1 MHMLKQN
8 LTFKLTQK
16 LSPQQIKLMKLIQ
29 LPTLDFEQRIKNEIE
44 ENPALET
51 GTEEKATDIERL
63 EDANFSEN
71 NFDNQEIDIESYIGD
86 DETPSY
92 KLNAFNYNS
101 EVEEK
106 SAPISSHTSLHENLK
121 NQTNVLILTEKE
133 KIISDFIIGSID
145 ESGYLSRSI
154 DELID
159 DIAFTQN
166 QIVSSKELK
175 NVLGMIQN
183 LEPPG
188 IASRNLQECLSL
200 QLKRKFK
207 TNEILIATKI
217 IDEGFDLFSKKH
229 FEKMQE
235 KFDIDQ
241 HLLKKGL
248 SEIEKLNPKPGGSI
262 SSFSENNHIV
272 PDFILSVNENF
283 INVNLN
289 RRNAPDL
296 HISKNYKEMLKGY
309 QDTKMKS
316 KAQKET
322 VQFIKQKLDAAK
334 WFIEA
339 ITQRYQTLTLT
350 IDAIVKFQTEY
361 FLTGDEKKLKPMILK
376 DIAEKTNMDI
386 STVSRVANSKY
397 IETPY
402 GTFLLKKFFSESLK
416 NLEGEDV
423 SSFEIKNILQSLI
436 ESENK
441 KNPFSD
447 MALSIELSKKGYS
460 LARRT
465 VAKYRE
471 QLNFPVAR
479 LRKEL

>member
-1 MHMLKQN
+1 MLKQN
-8 LTFKLTQK
+8 LTFKLNQK

-44 ENPALET
+44 ENPALDT
-51 GTEEKATDIERL
+51 GIEEKESDFESH
-63 EDANFSEN
+63 EGDNFSDSNIEKS
-71 NFDNQEIDIESYIGD
+71 DIDIEDYINE
-86 DETPSY
+86 DEIPSY
-92 KLNAFNYNS
+92 KLNSYNYNS
-101 EVEEK
+101 EEQEK
-106 SAPISSHTSLHENLK
+106 STPISSHTSLHENLK

-133 KIISDFIIGSID
+133 KVISEFIIGSID
-145 ESGYLSRSI
+145 ESGYLSRST

-166 QIVSSKELK
+166 EIISSKQIK
-175 NVLGMIQN
+175 KVLNMIQN

-200 QLKRKFK
+200 QLKRKPQ
-207 TNEILIATKI
+207 TNEISIASKI
-217 IDEGFDLFSKKH
+217 IDDGFDLFSKKH
-229 FEKMQE
+229 FKKMQE
-235 KFDIDQ
+235 KFSIDQ
-241 HLLKKGL
+241 NLLKKGL
-248 SEIEKLNPKPGGSI
+248 NEIEKLNPKPGGSI

-272 PDFILSVNENF
+272 PDFILTVNESH
-283 INVNLN
+283 ISVNLN

-296 HISKNYKEMLKGY
+296 HISTNYKEMLKGY
-309 QDTKMKS
+309 QSSRIKS
-316 KAQKET
+316 RAQREA

-339 ITQRYQTLTLT
+339 INQRYQTLSLT

-361 FLTGDEKKLKPMILK
+361 FLSGDEKKIKPMILK
-376 DIAEKTNMDI
+376 DIAEKINMDI

-416 NLEGEDV
+416 NLEGEEV
-423 SSFEIKNILQSLI
+423 SSYEIKNILESLI

>member
-1 MHMLKQN
+1 MLKQN
-8 LTFKLTQK
+8 LTFKLNQK

-44 ENPALET
+44 ENPALDT
-51 GTEEKATDIERL
+51 GIEEKASDFESH
-63 EDANFSEN
+63 EDDNFSDSNIEKS
-71 NFDNQEIDIESYIGD
+71 DIDIEAYINE
-86 DETPSY
+86 DEIPSY
-92 KLNAFNYNS
+92 KLNSYNYNS
-101 EVEEK
+101 EEQEK
-106 SAPISSHTSLHENLK
+106 STPISSHTSLHENLK

-133 KIISDFIIGSID
+133 KVISEFIIGSID

-154 DELID
+154 DELVD

-166 QIVSSKELK
+166 EIISSKQIK
-175 NVLGMIQN
+175 KVLNMIQN

-200 QLKRKFK
+200 QLKRKPQ
-207 TNEILIATKI
+207 TNEISIASKI
-217 IDEGFDLFSKKH
+217 IDDGFDLFSKKH
-229 FEKMQE
+229 FKKMQE
-235 KFDIDQ
+235 KFSIDQ
-241 HLLKKGL
+241 NLLKKGL
-248 SEIEKLNPKPGGSI
+248 NEIEKLNPKPGGSI

-272 PDFILSVNENF
+272 PDFILTVNENH
-283 INVNLN
+283 ISVNLN

-296 HISKNYKEMLKGY
+296 HISTNYKEMLKGY
-309 QDTKMKS
+309 QSSRIKS
-316 KAQKET
+316 RAQRET

-339 ITQRYQTLTLT
+339 INQRYQTLSLT

-361 FLTGDEKKLKPMILK
+361 FLSGDEKKIKPMILK
-376 DIAEKTNMDI
+376 DIAEKINMDI

-397 IETPY
+397 LETPY

-416 NLEGEDV
+416 NLDGEEV
-423 SSFEIKNILQSLI
+423 SSYEIKNILESLI

>member
-1 MHMLKQN
+1 MLKQN
-8 LTFKLTQK
+8 LTFKLNQK

-44 ENPALET
+44 ENPALDT
-51 GTEEKATDIERL
+51 GIEEKASDFESY
-63 EDANFSEN
+63 EDDNFSDSNIEKS
-71 NFDNQEIDIESYIGD
+71 DIDIEAYINE
-86 DETPSY
+86 DEMPSY
-92 KLNAFNYNS
+92 KLNSYNYNS
-101 EVEEK
+101 EEQEK
-106 SAPISSHTSLHENLK
+106 STPISSHTSLHENLK

-133 KIISDFIIGSID
+133 KVISEFIIGSID

-166 QIVSSKELK
+166 EIISSKQIKKIL
-175 NVLGMIQN
+175 NMIQN

-200 QLKRKFK
+200 QLKRKPQ
-207 TNEILIATKI
+207 TNEISIASKI
-217 IDEGFDLFSKKH
+217 IDDGFDLFSKKH
-229 FEKMQE
+229 FKKMQE
-235 KFDIDQ
+235 KFSIDQ
-241 HLLKKGL
+241 NLLKKGL
-248 SEIEKLNPKPGGSI
+248 NEIEKLNPKPGGSI

-272 PDFILSVNENF
+272 PDFILTVNENH
-283 INVNLN
+283 ISVNLN

-296 HISKNYKEMLKGY
+296 HISTNYKEMLKGY
-309 QDTKMKS
+309 QSSRIKS
-316 KAQKET
+316 RAQRET

-339 ITQRYQTLTLT
+339 INQRYQTLSLT

-361 FLTGDEKKLKPMILK
+361 FLSGDEKKIKPMILK
-376 DIAEKTNMDI
+376 DIAEKINMDI

-397 IETPY
+397 LETPY

-416 NLEGEDV
+416 NLEGEEV
-423 SSFEIKNILQSLI
+423 SSYEIKNILESLI

>member
-1 MHMLKQN
+1 MLKQN
-8 LTFKLTQK
+8 LTFKLNQK

-44 ENPALET
+44 ENPALDT
-51 GTEEKATDIERL
+51 GIEEKASDFESY
-63 EDANFSEN
+63 EDDNFSDSNIEKS
-71 NFDNQEIDIESYIGD
+71 DIDIEAYINE
-86 DETPSY
+86 DEIPSY
-92 KLNAFNYNS
+92 KLNSYNYNS
-101 EVEEK
+101 EEQEK
-106 SAPISSHTSLHENLK
+106 STPISSHTSLHENLK

-133 KIISDFIIGSID
+133 KVISEFIIGSID

-166 QIVSSKELK
+166 EIISSKQIKKIL
-175 NVLGMIQN
+175 NMIQN

-200 QLKRKFK
+200 QLKRKPQ
-207 TNEILIATKI
+207 TNEISIASKI
-217 IDEGFDLFSKKH
+217 IDDGFDLFSKKH
-229 FEKMQE
+229 FKKMQE
-235 KFDIDQ
+235 KFNIDQ
-241 HLLKKGL
+241 NLLKKGL
-248 SEIEKLNPKPGGSI
+248 NEIEKLNPKPGGSI

-272 PDFILSVNENF
+272 PDFILTVNENH
-283 INVNLN
+283 ISVNLN

-296 HISKNYKEMLKGY
+296 HISTNYKEMLKGY
-309 QDTKMKS
+309 QSSRIKS
-316 KAQKET
+316 RAQRET

-339 ITQRYQTLTLT
+339 INQRYQTLSLT

-361 FLTGDEKKLKPMILK
+361 FLSGDEKKIKPMILK
-376 DIAEKTNMDI
+376 DIAEKINMDI

-397 IETPY
+397 LETPY

-416 NLEGEDV
+416 NLEGEEV
-423 SSFEIKNILQSLI
+423 SSYEIKNILESLI

>member
-1 MHMLKQN
+1 MLKQN
-8 LTFKLTQK
+8 LTFKLNQK

-44 ENPALET
+44 ENPALDT
-51 GTEEKATDIERL
+51 GIEEKASDFESH
-63 EDANFSEN
+63 EDDNFSDSNIEKS
-71 NFDNQEIDIESYIGD
+71 DIDIEAYINE
-86 DETPSY
+86 DEIPSY
-92 KLNAFNYNS
+92 KLNSYNYNS
-101 EVEEK
+101 EEQEK
-106 SAPISSHTSLHENLK
+106 STPISSHTSLHENLK

-133 KIISDFIIGSID
+133 KVISEFIIGSID

-166 QIVSSKELK
+166 EIISSKQIKKIL
-175 NVLGMIQN
+175 NMIQN

-200 QLKRKFK
+200 QLKRKPQ
-207 TNEILIATKI
+207 TNEISIASKI
-217 IDEGFDLFSKKH
+217 IDDGFDLFSKKH
-229 FEKMQE
+229 FKKMQE
-235 KFDIDQ
+235 KFSIDQ
-241 HLLKKGL
+241 NLLKKGL
-248 SEIEKLNPKPGGSI
+248 NEIEKLNPKPGGSI

-272 PDFILSVNENF
+272 PDFILTVNENH
-283 INVNLN
+283 ISVNLN

-296 HISKNYKEMLKGY
+296 HISTNYKEMLKGY
-309 QDTKMKS
+309 QSSRIKS
-316 KAQKET
+316 RAQRET

-339 ITQRYQTLTLT
+339 INQRYQTLSLT

-361 FLTGDEKKLKPMILK
+361 FLSGDEKKIKPMILK
-376 DIAEKTNMDI
+376 DIAEKINMDI

-397 IETPY
+397 LETPY

-416 NLEGEDV
+416 NLDGEEV
-423 SSFEIKNILQSLI
+423 SSYEIKNILESLI

>member
-1 MHMLKQN
+1 MLKQN
-8 LTFKLTQK
+8 LTFKLNQK

-44 ENPALET
+44 ENPALDT
-51 GTEEKATDIERL
+51 GIEEKASDFESY
-63 EDANFSEN
+63 EDDNFSDSNIEKS
-71 NFDNQEIDIESYIGD
+71 DIDIEAYINE
-86 DETPSY
+86 DEIPSY
-92 KLNAFNYNS
+92 KLNSYNYNS
-101 EVEEK
+101 EEQEK
-106 SAPISSHTSLHENLK
+106 STPISSHTSLHENLK

-133 KIISDFIIGSID
+133 KVISEFIIGSID

-166 QIVSSKELK
+166 EIISSKQIKKIL
-175 NVLGMIQN
+175 NMIQN

-200 QLKRKFK
+200 QLKRKPQ
-207 TNEILIATKI
+207 TNEISIASKI
-217 IDEGFDLFSKKH
+217 IDDGFDLFSKKH
-229 FEKMQE
+229 FKKMQE
-235 KFDIDQ
+235 KFSIDQ
-241 HLLKKGL
+241 NLLKKGL
-248 SEIEKLNPKPGGSI
+248 NEIEKLNPKPGGSI

-272 PDFILSVNENF
+272 PDFILTVNENH
-283 INVNLN
+283 ISVNLN

-296 HISKNYKEMLKGY
+296 HISTNYKEMLKGY
-309 QDTKMKS
+309 QSSRIKS
-316 KAQKET
+316 RAQRET

-339 ITQRYQTLTLT
+339 INQRYQTLSLT

-361 FLTGDEKKLKPMILK
+361 FLSGDEKKIKPMILK
-376 DIAEKTNMDI
+376 DIAEKINMDI

-397 IETPY
+397 LETPY

-416 NLEGEDV
+416 NLDGEEV
-423 SSFEIKNILQSLI
+423 SSYEIKNILESLI